1 MGDLYDKICHQ
12 RALFP
17 LVIVWKK
24 TDEEERRQKGILEH
38 QLEKDWQ
45 KSRWETM
52 VMPGKGSGIGRK

>member
-12 RALFP
+12 RAYLLP
-17 LVIVWKK
+17 CGKK

-45 KSRWETM
+45 KSR
-52 VMPGKGSGIGRK
+52 